1 MLATPSRTKPV
12 PTKLQRVNVTL
23 EPELYKAL
31 EACSE
36 RTRRTLSNQISI
48 VVEEFLLKT
57 GDLKEP
63 VDRRKHGGK
72 RPNAGRPKSTEAPIS
87 GIDRSADMDPTD
99 EAGDGE

>member
-1 MLATPSRTKPV
+1 MLATAVKPV

-48 VVEEFLLKT
+48 VIEEFLLKT

-72 RPNAGRPKSTEAPIS
+72 RPNAGRPKITS
-87 GIDRSADMDPTD
+87 D
-99 EAGDGE
+99 EGTILPSDDAENN

>member
-1 MLATPSRTKPV
+1 MLATAVKPV

-72 RPNAGRPKSTEAPIS
+72 RPNAGRPKA
-87 GIDRSADMDPTD
+87 
-99 EAGDGE
+99 AGDDGAIVEGEGE